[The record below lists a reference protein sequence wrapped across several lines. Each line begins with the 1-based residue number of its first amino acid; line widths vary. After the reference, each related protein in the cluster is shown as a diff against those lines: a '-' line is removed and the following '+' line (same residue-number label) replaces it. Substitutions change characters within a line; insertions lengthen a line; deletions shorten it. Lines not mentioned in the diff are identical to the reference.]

1 MPQQGK
7 RLELL
12 KDVLPRLDRVAVL
25 AQRDHPPTVT
35 LIEETQAA
43 AKTLGIELQAL
54 IVRPGEIAETF
65 RSMGK
70 EPPDAVMVQQTA
82 SFNFYMG
89 QIADLALSYRL
100 PTIHRQS
107 DSYSAEQSLSLWPGL
122 QCKP

>member
-54 IVRPGEIAETF
+54 IVCPGEIAETF

-70 EPPDAVMVQQTA
+70 RAARRRYGAANGIIQFLYGADRRSCAQLPAANDSQAVR
-82 SFNFYMG
+82 F
-89 QIADLALSYRL
+89 LLSR
-100 PTIHRQS
+100 TIS
-107 DSYSAEQSLSLWPGL
+107 
-122 QCKP
+122 